1 MTKFLTS
8 NPQGGYS
15 FLPAIEPYSAGVI
28 AEPGYEIAFV
38 TLQSTLPWRDG
49 LIAAKSWLE
58 ARGLPV
64 KSLCAV
70 ALRCAEPH
78 SFNGFATFNQEYRC
92 LLEDWEIIVN
102 GANPVARTNV
112 SPVVNPPAETHL
124 YGFAFC
130 QPSVLRER
138 TYIVAGGGEL
148 PHRDLSR
155 EHIVRV
161 GETTQD
167 AMQEKAK
174 CVTDIMRLRL
184 ERMNADESLLSAIN
198 VYTSHPVRSIL
209 EDTIIQQ
216 LPAAAHIGIRW
227 NLTRP
232 PVKEIEFEMDLRG
245 VRQELVADIAHD
257 VAAS

>member
-1 MTKFLTS
+1 M
-8 NPQGGYS
+8 
-15 FLPAIEPYSAGVI
+15 
-28 AEPGYEIAFV
+28 
-38 TLQSTLPWRDG
+38 
-49 LIAAKSWLE
+49 AAKAWLE
-58 ARGLPV
+58 ARRLTV

-78 SFNGFATFNQEYRC
+78 SFNGFATFNQEYRG
-92 LLEDWEIIVN
+92 LLEDWEIMVD
-102 GANPVARTNV
+102 GTNPVARTNV
-112 SPVVNPPAETHL
+112 SPVVNPPSETHL

-130 QPSVLRER
+130 KPSDLDAR
-138 TYIVAGGGEL
+138 TYVVAGGGEL

-155 EHIVRV
+155 EHIVRA
-161 GETTQD
+161 GETTPD

-198 VYTSHPVRSIL
+198 VYTSHPVRSLL
-209 EDTIIQQ
+209 EDILIPQI
-216 LPAAAHIGIRW
+216 PAAAHIGIRW

-245 VRQELVADIAHD
+245 VRQEFTVDLTATEH
-257 VAAS
+257 